1 MTTFVDIH
9 ALQTL
14 PPSNIN
20 RDETGSPKSAFFGG
34 VQRQRVSS
42 QAWKSVIRRDF
53 ESHLDRSKLGV
64 RTRLVADKVVA
75 RILDIAP
82 EFDADS
88 AEEAVIQAFTAVK
101 NPKNNKK
108 YVKLERQEGEKRI
121 SDRAV
126 SSAALFLSN
135 QQIDKLAQAIIEAN
149 GEKIPPK
156 QVKEML
162 NTEHGIE
169 IALFGRMLADA
180 PDFNVDAACQVA
192 HALSV
197 HGTEPDFD
205 YYTAVDDVVR
215 SAGDSTGASMIGTIE
230 MASSTLYRY
239 ANINLEALI
248 TNLGDTSASVE
259 ATLAFVRAF
268 VSSMPTGKQNSFAA
282 RTLPDAVIVTVRN
295 DRPISYVNA
304 FEKAITEVEGRRVV
318 AARALAS
325 EAKNIEEAYGY
336 EPVASYVL
344 ALGDLKEELAG
355 LGESVTLKGLLESLE
370 AQLTDLT
377 SQES

>member
-1 MTTFVDIH
+1 MTTFIDIH

-20 RDETGSPKSAFFGG
+20 RDDTGSPKSAFFGG

-42 QAWKSVIRRDF
+42 QAWKSAIRRDF
-53 ESHLDRSKLGV
+53 ELHLDRSKLGV
-64 RTRLVADKVVA
+64 RTRLIADKVVA
-75 RILDIAP
+75 RILDLAS
-82 EFDADS
+82 EFDADA
-88 AEEAVIQAFTAVK
+88 AEEAVKQAFTAVK
-101 NPKNNKK
+101 NPKNKK

-156 QVKEML
+156 QVQEML

-239 ANINLEALI
+239 ANINLDALNA
-248 TNLGDTSASVE
+248 NLGDVSASVE

-268 VSSMPTGKQNSFAA
+268 INSMPTGKQNSFAA

-304 FEKAITEVEGRRVV
+304 FEKAITDVEGRRVV

-336 EPVASYVL
+336 KPVASYVL

-355 LGESVTLKGLLESLE
+355 LGESVSLKGLLESLE
-370 AQLTDLT
+370 AQLTALT

>member
-1 MTTFVDIH
+1 MTTFIDIH

-20 RDETGSPKSAFFGG
+20 RDDTGSPKSAFFGG

-42 QAWKSVIRRDF
+42 QAWKSAIRRDLQL
-53 ESHLDRSKLGV
+53 HLDRSKLGV
-64 RTRLVADKVVA
+64 RTRLIADKVVA
-75 RILDIAP
+75 RILDLAS
-82 EFDADS
+82 EFDADA
-88 AEEAVIQAFTAVK
+88 AEEAVKQAFTAVK
-101 NPKNNKK
+101 NPKNKK

-156 QVKEML
+156 QVQEML

-239 ANINLEALI
+239 ANINLDALI

-268 VSSMPTGKQNSFAA
+268 VGSMPTGKQNSFAA

-355 LGESVTLKGLLESLE
+355 LGESVSLKGLLESLE
-370 AQLTDLT
+370 AQLTALT

>member
-1 MTTFVDIH
+1 MTTFIDIH

-20 RDETGSPKSAFFGG
+20 RDDTGSPKSAFFGG
-34 VQRQRVSS
+34 IQRQRVSS

-53 ESHLDRSKLGV
+53 EEHLDRSKLGV

-75 RILDIAP
+75 RILDLAS
-82 EFDADS
+82 EFDADA
-88 AEEAVIQAFTAVK
+88 AEQAVVQAFTAVGTS
-101 NPKNNKK
+101 KK
-108 YVKLERQEGEKRI
+108 HVTLEVPEDESKRI

-126 SSAALFLSN
+126 SKAALFLSN

-156 QVKEML
+156 QVKEIL

-197 HGTEPDFD
+197 HGSEPDFD

-215 SAGDSTGASMIGTIE
+215 SSDDATGASMIGTVE

-239 ANINLEALI
+239 ANINLDAL
-248 TNLGDTSASVE
+248 TANLGEASASVE

-268 VSSMPTGKQNSFAA
+268 VSSMPSGKQNSFAA
-282 RTLPDAVIVTVRN
+282 RTLPEAVIVTVRN

-355 LGESVTLKGLLESLE
+355 LGESVSLKGLLESLE
-370 AQLTDLT
+370 AQLTALT

>member
-1 MTTFVDIH
+1 MTTFIDIH
-9 ALQTL
+9 ALQTI

-20 RDETGSPKSAFFGG
+20 RDDTGSPKSAFFGG
-34 VQRQRVSS
+34 IQRQRVSS
-42 QAWKSVIRRDF
+42 QAWKSVIRRYF

-64 RTRLVADKVVA
+64 RTRLIADEVVA
-75 RILDIAP
+75 RILSSAP

-88 AEEAVIQAFTAVK
+88 AEDAVVQAFTAVG
-101 NPKNNKK
+101 NSKK
-108 YVKLERQEGEKRI
+108 HVKLEKQEGDKRI

-126 SSAALFLSN
+126 SNAALFLSN

-156 QVKEML
+156 QVKEIL

-169 IALFGRMLADA
+169 IALFGRMVAEA
-180 PDFNVDAACQVA
+180 ADFNVDAACQVA

-197 HGTEPDFD
+197 HGSEPDFD

-215 SAGDSTGASMIGTIE
+215 ASDDATGAGMIGTVE
-230 MASSTLYRY
+230 MASSTFYRY
-239 ANINLEALI
+239 ANINLDALNA
-248 TNLGDTSASVE
+248 NLGDASVSVE

-268 VSSMPTGKQNSFAA
+268 IESMPTGKQNSFAA

-304 FEKAITEVEGRRVV
+304 FEKAITEVEGRRVA

-325 EAKNIEEAYGY
+325 EAKNIEEVYGY

-370 AQLTDLT
+370 AQLTALT

>member
-1 MTTFVDIH
+1 MTTFIDIH
-9 ALQTL
+9 ALQTI

-20 RDETGSPKSAFFGG
+20 RDDTGSPKSAFFGG
-34 VQRQRVSS
+34 IQRQRVSS
-42 QAWKSVIRRDF
+42 QAWKSVIRRYF

-64 RTRLVADKVVA
+64 RTRLIADEVVA
-75 RILDIAP
+75 RILSSAP

-88 AEEAVIQAFTAVK
+88 AEDAVVQAFTAVG
-101 NPKNNKK
+101 NSKK
-108 YVKLERQEGEKRI
+108 HVKLEKQEGDKRI

-126 SSAALFLSN
+126 SNAALFLSN

-156 QVKEML
+156 QVKEIL

-169 IALFGRMLADA
+169 IALFGRMVAEA
-180 PDFNVDAACQVA
+180 ADFNVDAACQVA

-197 HGTEPDFD
+197 HGSEPDFD

-215 SAGDSTGASMIGTIE
+215 ASDDATGAGMIGTVE
-230 MASSTLYRY
+230 MASSTFYRY
-239 ANINLEALI
+239 ANINMDALNA
-248 TNLGDTSASVE
+248 NLGDASVSVE

-268 VSSMPTGKQNSFAA
+268 IESMPTGKQNSFAA
-282 RTLPDAVIVTVRN
+282 RTLPDAVIVSVRN

-304 FEKAITEVEGRRVV
+304 FEKAITEVEGRRVA

-325 EAKNIEEAYGY
+325 EAKNIEEVYGY

-370 AQLTDLT
+370 AQLTALT

>member
-1 MTTFVDIH
+1 MTTFIDIH

-20 RDETGSPKSAFFGG
+20 RDDTGSPKSAFFGG

-53 ESHLDRSKLGV
+53 EEHLDRSKLGV

-75 RILDIAP
+75 RILDLAP
-82 EFDADS
+82 EFDADA
-88 AEEAVIQAFTAVK
+88 AEKAVVQAFTAVGT
-101 NPKNNKK
+101 PKKH
-108 YVKLERQEGEKRI
+108 VKLERQEGEKRI

-126 SSAALFLSN
+126 SGAALFLSN

-197 HGTEPDFD
+197 HGSEPDFD

-215 SAGDSTGASMIGTIE
+215 TSDDSTGASMIGTVE

-239 ANINLEALI
+239 ANINLDALT
-248 TNLGDTSASVE
+248 TNLGEASASVE

-268 VSSMPTGKQNSFAA
+268 VSSMPSGKQNSFAA
-282 RTLPDAVIVTVRN
+282 RTLPEAVIVTVRN

-304 FEKAITEVEGRRVV
+304 FEKAITEVEGRRVA

-336 EPVASYVL
+336 KPVASYVL

-355 LGESVTLKGLLESLE
+355 LGESVSLKGLLESLK

>member
-1 MTTFVDIH
+1 MTTFIDIH

-20 RDETGSPKSAFFGG
+20 RDDTGSPKSAFFGG

-53 ESHLDRSKLGV
+53 ELHLDRSKLGV

-75 RILDIAP
+75 RILDLAP
-82 EFDADS
+82 EFDADA
-88 AEEAVIQAFTAVK
+88 AEKAVVQAFTAVGT
-101 NPKNNKK
+101 PKKH
-108 YVKLERQEGEKRI
+108 VKLERQEGEKRI
-121 SDRAV
+121 SNRAV
-126 SSAALFLSN
+126 SNAALFLSN

-156 QVKEML
+156 QVKEIL

-169 IALFGRMLADA
+169 IALFGRMVAEA
-180 PDFNVDAACQVA
+180 ADFNVDAACQVA

-197 HGTEPDFD
+197 HGSEPDFD

-215 SAGDSTGASMIGTIE
+215 ASDDATGAGMIGTVE
-230 MASSTLYRY
+230 MASSTFYRY
-239 ANINLEALI
+239 ANINLDALNA
-248 TNLGDTSASVE
+248 NLGDASVSVE

-268 VSSMPTGKQNSFAA
+268 IESMPTGKQNSFAA
-282 RTLPDAVIVTVRN
+282 RTLPDAVIVSVRN

-304 FEKAITEVEGRRVV
+304 FEKAITEVEGRRLA

-325 EAKNIEEAYGY
+325 EAKNIEEVYGY

-370 AQLTDLT
+370 AQLTALT

>member
-1 MTTFVDIH
+1 MTTFIDIH
-9 ALQTL
+9 ALQTI

-20 RDETGSPKSAFFGG
+20 RDDTGSPKSAFFGG
-34 VQRQRVSS
+34 IQRQRVSS
-42 QAWKSVIRRDF
+42 QAWKSVIRRYF

-64 RTRLVADKVVA
+64 RTRLIADEVVA
-75 RILDIAP
+75 RILSSAP

-88 AEEAVIQAFTAVK
+88 AEDAVVQAFTAVGNSK
-101 NPKNNKK
+101 RH
-108 YVKLERQEGEKRI
+108 VKLEKQEGDKRI

-126 SSAALFLSN
+126 SNAALFLSN

-156 QVKEML
+156 QVKEIL

-169 IALFGRMLADA
+169 IALFGRMVAEA
-180 PDFNVDAACQVA
+180 ADFNVDAACQVA

-197 HGTEPDFD
+197 HGSEPDFD

-215 SAGDSTGASMIGTIE
+215 ASDDATGAGMIGTVE
-230 MASSTLYRY
+230 MASSTFYRY
-239 ANINLEALI
+239 ANINLDALNA
-248 TNLGDTSASVE
+248 NLGDASVSVE

-268 VSSMPTGKQNSFAA
+268 IESMPTGKQNSFAA

-304 FEKAITEVEGRRVV
+304 FEKAITEVEGRRVA

-325 EAKNIEEAYGY
+325 EAKNIEEVYGY

-370 AQLTDLT
+370 AQLTALT

>member
-20 RDETGSPKSAFFGG
+20 RDDTGSPKSAFFGG

-75 RILDIAP
+75 RILELAP
-82 EFDADS
+82 EFDAEKAEAAVVEAFKAAKIKLEKPKKKED
-88 AEEAVIQAFTAVK
+88 EEA
-101 NPKNNKK
+101 
-108 YVKLERQEGEKRI
+108 G
-121 SDRAV
+121 RAV
-126 SSAALFLSN
+126 SGYLILLSN
-135 QQIDKLAQAIIEAN
+135 QQIDKLAQAIIDAN
-149 GEKIPPK
+149 GEKLVAK
-156 QVKEML
+156 DVKEIL
-162 NTEHGIE
+162 DTNHSVD
-169 IALFGRMLADA
+169 IALFGRMLAEA
-180 PDFNVDAACQVA
+180 ADFNVDAACQVA

-197 HGTEPDFD
+197 HGSEPDFD

-215 SAGDSTGASMIGTIE
+215 SSDDSTGAGMIGTIE
-230 MASSTLYRY
+230 MAASTFYRY
-239 ANINLEALI
+239 ANINLDALNA
-248 TNLGDTSASVE
+248 NLGDASASVE

-268 VSSMPTGKQNSFAA
+268 INSMPTGKQNSFAA

-344 ALGDLKEELAG
+344 ALGDDLKEELAD
-355 LGESVTLKGLLESLE
+355 LGESVSLKGLLESLE
-370 AQLTDLT
+370 AQLTALT
-377 SQES
+377 TQES

>member
-20 RDETGSPKSAFFGG
+20 RDDTGSPKSAFFGG

-53 ESHLDRSKLGV
+53 EEHLDRSKLGV
-64 RTRLVADKVVA
+64 RTRLIADKVVA
-75 RILDIAP
+75 RILDLAS
-82 EFDADS
+82 EFDADA
-88 AEEAVIQAFTAVK
+88 AEEAVKQAFTAVK
-101 NPKNNKK
+101 NPKNKK

-156 QVKEML
+156 QVQEIL

-239 ANINLEALI
+239 ANINLDALI

-268 VSSMPTGKQNSFAA
+268 VGSMPTGKQNSFAA

-355 LGESVTLKGLLESLE
+355 LGESVSLKGLLESLE
-370 AQLTDLT
+370 AQLTALT

>member
-1 MTTFVDIH
+1 MTTFIDIH
-9 ALQTL
+9 ALQTI

-20 RDETGSPKSAFFGG
+20 RDDTGSPKSAFFGG

-42 QAWKSVIRRDF
+42 QAWKSVIRRYF

-88 AEEAVIQAFTAVK
+88 AENAVVQAFTAVG
-101 NPKNNKK
+101 NSKK
-108 YVKLERQEGEKRI
+108 HVKLEKQEGDKRI

-126 SSAALFLSN
+126 SNAALFLSN

-156 QVKEML
+156 QVKEIL
-162 NTEHGIE
+162 NTEHGVE
-169 IALFGRMLADA
+169 IALFGRMVAEA
-180 PDFNVDAACQVA
+180 ADFNVDAACQVA

-197 HGTEPDFD
+197 HGSEPDFD

-215 SAGDSTGASMIGTIE
+215 ASDDSTGAGMIGTIE
-230 MASSTLYRY
+230 MAASTFYRY
-239 ANINLEALI
+239 ANINLDALNA
-248 TNLGDTSASVE
+248 NLGDVSASVE
-259 ATLAFVRAF
+259 ATLAFVRSF
-268 VSSMPTGKQNSFAA
+268 INSMPTGKQNSFAA

-370 AQLTDLT
+370 AQLTALT

>member
-20 RDETGSPKSAFFGG
+20 RDDTGSPKSAFFGG

-42 QAWKSVIRRDF
+42 QAWKSAIRRDF
-53 ESHLDRSKLGV
+53 ELHLDRSKLGV
-64 RTRLVADKVVA
+64 RTRLIADKVVA
-75 RILDIAP
+75 RILDLAS
-82 EFDADS
+82 EFDADA
-88 AEEAVIQAFTAVK
+88 AEEAVKQAFTAVK
-101 NPKNNKK
+101 NPKNKK

-156 QVKEML
+156 QVQEML

-239 ANINLEALI
+239 ANINLDALI

-268 VSSMPTGKQNSFAA
+268 VGSMPTGKQNSFAA

-304 FEKAITEVEGRRVV
+304 FEKAITEVEGRRVA

-355 LGESVTLKGLLESLE
+355 LGESVSLKGLLESLE
-370 AQLTDLT
+370 AQLTALT

>member
-1 MTTFVDIH
+1 MTTFIDIH
-9 ALQTL
+9 ALQTI

-20 RDETGSPKSAFFGG
+20 RDDTGSPKSAFFGG
-34 VQRQRVSS
+34 IQRQRVSS
-42 QAWKSVIRRDF
+42 QAWKSVIRRYF

-64 RTRLVADKVVA
+64 RTRLIADEVVA
-75 RILDIAP
+75 RILSSAP

-88 AEEAVIQAFTAVK
+88 AEDAVVQAFTAVG
-101 NPKNNKK
+101 NSKK
-108 YVKLERQEGEKRI
+108 HVKLEKQEGDKRI

-126 SSAALFLSN
+126 SNAALFLSN

-156 QVKEML
+156 QVKEIL

-169 IALFGRMLADA
+169 IALFGRMVAEA
-180 PDFNVDAACQVA
+180 ADFNVDAACQVA

-197 HGTEPDFD
+197 HGSEPDFD

-215 SAGDSTGASMIGTIE
+215 ASDDATGAGMIGTVE
-230 MASSTLYRY
+230 MSSSTFYRY
-239 ANINLEALI
+239 ANINLDALNA
-248 TNLGDTSASVE
+248 NLGDASVSVE

-268 VSSMPTGKQNSFAA
+268 IESMPTGKQNSFAA

-304 FEKAITEVEGRRVV
+304 FEKAITEVEGRRLA

-370 AQLTDLT
+370 AQLTALT

>member
-1 MTTFVDIH
+1 M
-9 ALQTL
+9 
-14 PPSNIN
+14 
-20 RDETGSPKSAFFGG
+20 
-34 VQRQRVSS
+34 
-42 QAWKSVIRRDF
+42 
-53 ESHLDRSKLGV
+53 HLDRSKLGV
-64 RTRLVADKVVA
+64 RTRLIADKVVA
-75 RILDIAP
+75 RILDLAS
-82 EFDADS
+82 EFDADA
-88 AEEAVIQAFTAVK
+88 AEEAVKQAFTAVK
-101 NPKNNKK
+101 NPKNKK

-156 QVKEML
+156 QVQEML

-239 ANINLEALI
+239 ANINLDALI

-268 VSSMPTGKQNSFAA
+268 VGSMPTGKQNSFAA

-355 LGESVTLKGLLESLE
+355 LGESVSLKGLLESLE
-370 AQLTDLT
+370 AQLTALT

>member
-1 MTTFVDIH
+1 MTTFIDIH
-9 ALQTL
+9 ALQTI

-20 RDETGSPKSAFFGG
+20 RDDTGSPKSAFFGG
-34 VQRQRVSS
+34 IQRQRVSS

-64 RTRLVADKVVA
+64 RTRLIADEVVA
-75 RILDIAP
+75 RILSSAP

-88 AEEAVIQAFTAVK
+88 AEDAVVQAFTAVG
-101 NPKNNKK
+101 NSKK
-108 YVKLERQEGEKRI
+108 HVKLERQEGDKRI

-126 SSAALFLSN
+126 SNAALFLSN

-156 QVKEML
+156 QVKEIL

-169 IALFGRMLADA
+169 IALFGRMVAEA
-180 PDFNVDAACQVA
+180 ADFNVDAACQVA

-197 HGTEPDFD
+197 HGSEPDFD

-215 SAGDSTGASMIGTIE
+215 ASDDATGAGMIGTVE
-230 MASSTLYRY
+230 MASSTFYRY
-239 ANINLEALI
+239 ANINLDALNA
-248 TNLGDTSASVE
+248 NLGDASVSVE

-268 VSSMPTGKQNSFAA
+268 IESMPTGKQNSFAA

-304 FEKAITEVEGRRVV
+304 FEKAITEVEGRRVA

-370 AQLTDLT
+370 AQLTALT
-377 SQES
+377 TQES

>member
-1 MTTFVDIH
+1 MTTFIDIH

-20 RDETGSPKSAFFGG
+20 RDDTGSPKSAFFGG

-53 ESHLDRSKLGV
+53 EEHLDRSKLGV
-64 RTRLVADKVVA
+64 RTRLVADKIVA
-75 RILDIAP
+75 RILDLAP
-82 EFDADS
+82 EFDADQ
-88 AEEAVIQAFTAVK
+88 AEKVVVEAFKAAKIKLEKPKKKEGEEAG
-101 NPKNNKK
+101 
-108 YVKLERQEGEKRI
+108 R
-121 SDRAV
+121 SV
-126 SSAALFLSN
+126 SGYLLLLSN
-135 QQIDKLAQAIIEAN
+135 QQIDKLVQAIIDAK
-149 GEKIPPK
+149 GEKLPSK
-156 QVKEML
+156 DVKEIL
-162 NTEHGIE
+162 DTNHSVD

-197 HGTEPDFD
+197 HGSEPDFD

-215 SAGDSTGASMIGTIE
+215 SSDDSTGAGMIGTVE

-239 ANINLEALI
+239 ANINLDALI
-248 TNLGDTSASVE
+248 TNLGDASASVE

-268 VSSMPTGKQNSFAA
+268 VSSMPSGKQNSFAA

-304 FEKAITEVEGRRVV
+304 FEKAITEVEGRRVA

-344 ALGDLKEELAG
+344 ALGNDLKKELAG
-355 LGESVTLKGLLESLE
+355 LGESVSLMGLLESLE
-370 AQLTDLT
+370 AQLTALT

>member
-1 MTTFVDIH
+1 MTTFIDIH
-9 ALQTL
+9 ALQTI

-20 RDETGSPKSAFFGG
+20 RDDTGSPKSAFFGG
-34 VQRQRVSS
+34 IQRQRVSS
-42 QAWKSVIRRDF
+42 QAWKSVIRRYF

-88 AEEAVIQAFTAVK
+88 AENAVVQAFTAVG
-101 NPKNNKK
+101 NSKK
-108 YVKLERQEGEKRI
+108 HVKLEKQEGDKRI

-126 SSAALFLSN
+126 SNAALFLSN

-156 QVKEML
+156 QVKEIL

-169 IALFGRMLADA
+169 IALFGRMVAEA
-180 PDFNVDAACQVA
+180 ADFNVDAACQVA

-197 HGTEPDFD
+197 HGSEPDFD

-215 SAGDSTGASMIGTIE
+215 ASDDATGAGMIGTVE
-230 MASSTLYRY
+230 MASSTFYRY
-239 ANINLEALI
+239 ANINLDALNA
-248 TNLGDTSASVE
+248 NLGDASVSVE

-268 VSSMPTGKQNSFAA
+268 IESMPTGKQNSFAA
-282 RTLPDAVIVTVRN
+282 RTLPDAVIVSVRN

-325 EAKNIEEAYGY
+325 EAKNIEEVYGY

-370 AQLTDLT
+370 AQLTALT

>member
-1 MTTFVDIH
+1 MTTFIDIH

-20 RDETGSPKSAFFGG
+20 RDDTGSPKSAFFGG

-53 ESHLDRSKLGV
+53 ELHLDRSKLGV

-75 RILDIAP
+75 RILDLAP
-82 EFDADS
+82 EFDADA
-88 AEEAVIQAFTAVK
+88 AEKAVVQAFTAVGT
-101 NPKNNKK
+101 PKKH
-108 YVKLERQEGEKRI
+108 VKLERQEGEKRI

-197 HGTEPDFD
+197 HGSEPDFD

-215 SAGDSTGASMIGTIE
+215 TSDDSTGASMIGTIE

-239 ANINLEALI
+239 ANIHLDAL
-248 TNLGDTSASVE
+248 NASLGDASASVE

-304 FEKAITEVEGRRVV
+304 FEKAITEVEGRRVA

-370 AQLTDLT
+370 AQLTALT

>member
-20 RDETGSPKSAFFGG
+20 HDDTGSPKSAFFGG

-75 RILDIAP
+75 RILDLAP
-82 EFDADS
+82 EFDAEK
-88 AEEAVIQAFTAVK
+88 AETAVVEAFK
-101 NPKNNKK
+101 AAKI
-108 YVKLERQEGEKRI
+108 KLEKPKKKEDEEVG
-121 SDRAV
+121 RAV
-126 SSAALFLSN
+126 SGYLILLSN
-135 QQIDKLAQAIIEAN
+135 QQIDKLAQAIIDAN
-149 GEKIPPK
+149 GEKLVAK
-156 QVKEML
+156 DVKEIL
-162 NTEHGIE
+162 DTNHSVD

-197 HGTEPDFD
+197 HGSEPDFD

-215 SAGDSTGASMIGTIE
+215 SSDDATGAGMIGTIE

-239 ANINLEALI
+239 ANINLDVLT
-248 TNLGDTSASVE
+248 TNLGDASASVE

-304 FEKAITEVEGRRVV
+304 FEKAITEVEGRRVA

-344 ALGDLKEELAG
+344 ALGDDLKEELAD
-355 LGESVTLKGLLESLE
+355 LGESVSLKGLLESLE
-370 AQLTDLT
+370 SQLTALT

>member
-1 MTTFVDIH
+1 MTTFIDIH

-20 RDETGSPKSAFFGG
+20 RDDTGSPKSAFFGG

-42 QAWKSVIRRDF
+42 QAWKSAIRRDF
-53 ESHLDRSKLGV
+53 ELHLDRSKLGV
-64 RTRLVADKVVA
+64 RTRLIADKVVA
-75 RILDIAP
+75 RILDLAS
-82 EFDADS
+82 EFDADA
-88 AEEAVIQAFTAVK
+88 AEEAVKQAFTAVK
-101 NPKNNKK
+101 NPKNKK

-156 QVKEML
+156 QVQEML

-239 ANINLEALI
+239 ANINLDALI

-268 VSSMPTGKQNSFAA
+268 VGSMPTGKQNSFAA

-304 FEKAITEVEGRRVV
+304 FEKAITEVEGRRLA

-325 EAKNIEEAYGY
+325 EAKNIEEVYGY

-355 LGESVTLKGLLESLE
+355 LGESVTLKGLMESLE
-370 AQLTDLT
+370 AQLTALT

>member
-1 MTTFVDIH
+1 MTTFIDIH

-20 RDETGSPKSAFFGG
+20 RDDTGSPKSAFFGG

-53 ESHLDRSKLGV
+53 EEHLDRSKLGV

-75 RILDIAP
+75 RILDLAP
-82 EFDADS
+82 EFDADA
-88 AEEAVIQAFTAVK
+88 AEKAVVQAFTAVGT
-101 NPKNNKK
+101 PKKH
-108 YVKLERQEGEKRI
+108 VKLERQEGEKRI

-126 SSAALFLSN
+126 SGAALFLSN

-197 HGTEPDFD
+197 HGSEPDFD

-215 SAGDSTGASMIGTIE
+215 TSDDSTGASMIGTVE

-239 ANINLEALI
+239 ANINLDALT
-248 TNLGDTSASVE
+248 TNLGEASASVE

-268 VSSMPTGKQNSFAA
+268 VSSMPSGKQNSFAA

-304 FEKAITEVEGRRVV
+304 FEKAITEVEGRRVA

-344 ALGDLKEELAG
+344 ALGNDLKEELAG
-355 LGESVTLKGLLESLE
+355 LGESVSLMSLLESLE
-370 AQLTDLT
+370 AQLTALT

>member
-1 MTTFVDIH
+1 MTTFIDIH
-9 ALQTL
+9 ALQTI

-20 RDETGSPKSAFFGG
+20 RDDTGSPKSAFFGG

-42 QAWKSVIRRDF
+42 QAWKSVIRRYF

-88 AEEAVIQAFTAVK
+88 AENAVVQAFTAVG
-101 NPKNNKK
+101 NSKK
-108 YVKLERQEGEKRI
+108 HVKLEKQEGDKRI

-126 SSAALFLSN
+126 SNAALFLSN

-156 QVKEML
+156 QVKEIL
-162 NTEHGIE
+162 NTEHGVE
-169 IALFGRMLADA
+169 IALFGRMVAEA
-180 PDFNVDAACQVA
+180 ADFNVDAACQVA

-197 HGTEPDFD
+197 HGSEPDFD

-215 SAGDSTGASMIGTIE
+215 ASDDATGAGMIGTVE
-230 MASSTLYRY
+230 MASSTFYRY
-239 ANINLEALI
+239 ANINLDALNA
-248 TNLGDTSASVE
+248 NLGDASVSVE

-268 VSSMPTGKQNSFAA
+268 IETMPTGKQNSFAA

-304 FEKAITEVEGRRVV
+304 FEKAITEVEGRRLA

-325 EAKNIEEAYGY
+325 EAKNIEEVYGY

-370 AQLTDLT
+370 AQLTALT

>member
-1 MTTFVDIH
+1 MTTFIDIH

-20 RDETGSPKSAFFGG
+20 RDDTGSPKSAFFGG

-42 QAWKSVIRRDF
+42 QAWKSAIRRDF
-53 ESHLDRSKLGV
+53 ELHLDRSKLGV
-64 RTRLVADKVVA
+64 RTRLIADKVVA
-75 RILDIAP
+75 RILDLAS
-82 EFDADS
+82 EFDADA
-88 AEEAVIQAFTAVK
+88 AEEAVKQAFTAVK
-101 NPKNNKK
+101 NPKNKK
-108 YVKLERQEGEKRI
+108 YVKLERQEGDKRI

-126 SSAALFLSN
+126 SNVALFLSN

-156 QVKEML
+156 QVQEML

-239 ANINLEALI
+239 ANINLDALT
-248 TNLGDTSASVE
+248 TNLGDANVSVE

-268 VSSMPTGKQNSFAA
+268 IESMPTGKQNSFAA

-304 FEKAITEVEGRRVV
+304 FEKAITEVESRRVA

-355 LGESVTLKGLLESLE
+355 LGESVSLKGLLESLE
-370 AQLTDLT
+370 SQLIALT

>member
-20 RDETGSPKSAFFGG
+20 RDDTGSPKSAFFGG

-42 QAWKSVIRRDF
+42 QAWKSAIRRDF
-53 ESHLDRSKLGV
+53 ELHLDRSKLGV
-64 RTRLVADKVVA
+64 RTRLIADKVVA
-75 RILDIAP
+75 RILDLAS
-82 EFDADS
+82 EFDADA
-88 AEEAVIQAFTAVK
+88 AEEAVKQAFTAVK
-101 NPKNNKK
+101 NPKNKK

-156 QVKEML
+156 QVQEIL

-239 ANINLEALI
+239 ANINLDALI

-304 FEKAITEVEGRRVV
+304 FEKAITEVEGRRVA

-336 EPVASYVL
+336 KPVASYVL
-344 ALGDLKEELAG
+344 ALGDDLKKELAG
-355 LGESVTLKGLLESLE
+355 LGESVSLKGLLESLK
-370 AQLTDLT
+370 AQLTALT

>member
-1 MTTFVDIH
+1 MTTFIDIH
-9 ALQTL
+9 ALQTI

-20 RDETGSPKSAFFGG
+20 RDDTGSPKSAFFGG
-34 VQRQRVSS
+34 IQRQRVSS
-42 QAWKSVIRRDF
+42 QAWKSVIRRYF

-88 AEEAVIQAFTAVK
+88 AENVVQAFTAVG
-101 NPKNNKK
+101 NSKK
-108 YVKLERQEGEKRI
+108 HVKLEKQEGDKRI

-126 SSAALFLSN
+126 SNAALFLSN

-156 QVKEML
+156 QVKEIL

-169 IALFGRMLADA
+169 IALFGRMVAEA
-180 PDFNVDAACQVA
+180 ADFNVDAACQVA

-197 HGTEPDFD
+197 HGSEPDFD

-215 SAGDSTGASMIGTIE
+215 ASDDATGAGMIGTVE
-230 MASSTLYRY
+230 MASSTFYRY
-239 ANINLEALI
+239 ANINLDALNA
-248 TNLGDTSASVE
+248 NLGDASVSVE

-268 VSSMPTGKQNSFAA
+268 IESMPTGKQNSFAA

-304 FEKAITEVEGRRVV
+304 FEKAITEVKGRRVA

-325 EAKNIEEAYGY
+325 EAKNIEEVYGY

-344 ALGDLKEELAG
+344 ALGELKEELAG

-370 AQLTDLT
+370 AQLTALT

>member
-20 RDETGSPKSAFFGG
+20 RDDTGSPKSAFFGG

-42 QAWKSVIRRDF
+42 QAWKSAIRRDF
-53 ESHLDRSKLGV
+53 ELHLDRSKLGV
-64 RTRLVADKVVA
+64 RTRLIADKVVA
-75 RILDIAP
+75 RILDLAS
-82 EFDADS
+82 EFDADA
-88 AEEAVIQAFTAVK
+88 AEEAVKQAFTAVK
-101 NPKNNKK
+101 NPKNKK
-108 YVKLERQEGEKRI
+108 YVKLERQEGEKKI

-126 SSAALFLSN
+126 SGYLILLSY

-156 QVKEML
+156 QVKEIL

-197 HGTEPDFD
+197 HGSEPDFD

-215 SAGDSTGASMIGTIE
+215 SSDDATGAGMIGTIE

-239 ANINLEALI
+239 ANINLDALT
-248 TNLGDTSASVE
+248 TNLGDANVSVE

-268 VSSMPTGKQNSFAA
+268 IESMPTGKQNSFAA

-304 FEKAITEVEGRRVV
+304 FEKAITEVEGRRVA

-355 LGESVTLKGLLESLE
+355 LGESVSLKGLLESLE
-370 AQLTDLT
+370 SQLIALT

>member
-1 MTTFVDIH
+1 MTTFIDIH
-9 ALQTL
+9 ALQTI

-20 RDETGSPKSAFFGG
+20 RDDTGSPKSAFFGG
-34 VQRQRVSS
+34 IQRQRVSS

-64 RTRLVADKVVA
+64 RTRLIADEVVA
-75 RILDIAP
+75 RILSSAP

-88 AEEAVIQAFTAVK
+88 AEDAVVQAFTAVG
-101 NPKNNKK
+101 NSKK
-108 YVKLERQEGEKRI
+108 HVKLERQEGDKRI

-126 SSAALFLSN
+126 SNAALFLSN

-156 QVKEML
+156 QVKEIL

-169 IALFGRMLADA
+169 IALFGRMVAEA
-180 PDFNVDAACQVA
+180 ADFNVDAACQVA

-197 HGTEPDFD
+197 HGSEPDFD

-215 SAGDSTGASMIGTIE
+215 ASDDATGAGMIGTVE
-230 MASSTLYRY
+230 MASSTFYRY
-239 ANINLEALI
+239 ANINLDALNA
-248 TNLGDTSASVE
+248 NLGDASVSVE

-268 VSSMPTGKQNSFAA
+268 IESMPTGKQNSFAA

-304 FEKAITEVEGRRVV
+304 FEKAITEVEGRRVA

-344 ALGDLKEELAG
+344 ALGDLKEELVG
-355 LGESVTLKGLLESLE
+355 LGESVSLKGLLDSLE
-370 AQLTDLT
+370 SQLTALT
-377 SQES
+377 AQES

>member
-1 MTTFVDIH
+1 MTTFIDIH

-20 RDETGSPKSAFFGG
+20 RDDTGSPKSAFFGG

-42 QAWKSVIRRDF
+42 QAWKSAIRRDF
-53 ESHLDRSKLGV
+53 ELHLDRSKLGV
-64 RTRLVADKVVA
+64 RTRLIADKVVA
-75 RILDIAP
+75 RILDLAS
-82 EFDADS
+82 EFDADA
-88 AEEAVIQAFTAVK
+88 AEEAVKQAFTAVK
-101 NPKNNKK
+101 NPKNKK

-156 QVKEML
+156 QVQEML

-239 ANINLEALI
+239 ANINLDALI

-268 VSSMPTGKQNSFAA
+268 VGSMPTGKQNSFAA

-355 LGESVTLKGLLESLE
+355 LGESVSLKGLLESLE

>member
-1 MTTFVDIH
+1 MTTFFDIH

-20 RDETGSPKSAFFGG
+20 RDDKGSPKYAFFGG
-34 VQRQRVSS
+34 IQRQRVSS

-53 ESHLDRSKLGV
+53 EEHLDRSKLGV

-75 RILDIAP
+75 RILDLAS
-82 EFDADS
+82 EFDADA
-88 AEEAVIQAFTAVK
+88 AEQAVVQAFTAVGTS
-101 NPKNNKK
+101 KK
-108 YVKLERQEGEKRI
+108 HVTLEVPEDESKRI

-126 SSAALFLSN
+126 SKAALFLSN

-156 QVKEML
+156 QVKEIL

-197 HGTEPDFD
+197 HGSEPDFD

-215 SAGDSTGASMIGTIE
+215 SSDDATGASMIGTVE

-239 ANINLEALI
+239 ANINLDAL
-248 TNLGDTSASVE
+248 TANLGEASASVE

-268 VSSMPTGKQNSFAA
+268 VSSMPSGKQNSFAA
-282 RTLPDAVIVTVRN
+282 RTLPEAVIVTVRN

-304 FEKAITEVEGRRVV
+304 FEKAITEVEGRRVA

-355 LGESVTLKGLLESLE
+355 LGESVSLKGLLESLE

>member
-1 MTTFVDIH
+1 MTTFIDIH
-9 ALQTL
+9 ALQTI

-20 RDETGSPKSAFFGG
+20 RDDTGSPKSAFFGG

-42 QAWKSVIRRDF
+42 QAWKSVIRRYF

-64 RTRLVADKVVA
+64 RTRLIADEVVA
-75 RILDIAP
+75 RILSSAP

-88 AEEAVIQAFTAVK
+88 AEDAVVQAFTAVG
-101 NPKNNKK
+101 NSKK
-108 YVKLERQEGEKRI
+108 HVKLEKQEGDKRI

-126 SSAALFLSN
+126 SNAALFLSN

-156 QVKEML
+156 QVKEIL

-169 IALFGRMLADA
+169 IALFGRMVAEA
-180 PDFNVDAACQVA
+180 ADFNVDAACQVA

-197 HGTEPDFD
+197 HGSEPDFD

-215 SAGDSTGASMIGTIE
+215 ASDDATGAGMIGTVE
-230 MASSTLYRY
+230 MASSTFYRY
-239 ANINLEALI
+239 ANINLDALNA
-248 TNLGDTSASVE
+248 NLGDASVSVE

-268 VSSMPTGKQNSFAA
+268 IESMPTGKQNSFAA
-282 RTLPDAVIVTVRN
+282 RTLPDAVIVSVRN

-325 EAKNIEEAYGY
+325 EAKNIEEVYGY

-370 AQLTDLT
+370 AQLTALT

>member
-1 MTTFVDIH
+1 MTTFIDIH

-20 RDETGSPKSAFFGG
+20 RDDTGSPKSAFFGG

-42 QAWKSVIRRDF
+42 QAWKSAIRRDF
-53 ESHLDRSKLGV
+53 ELHLDRSKLGV
-64 RTRLVADKVVA
+64 RTRLIADKVVA
-75 RILDIAP
+75 RILDLAS
-82 EFDADS
+82 EFDADA
-88 AEEAVIQAFTAVK
+88 AEEAVKQAFTAVK
-101 NPKNNKK
+101 NPKNKK

-156 QVKEML
+156 QVQEML

-215 SAGDSTGASMIGTIE
+215 SAGDSTGASMIGTVE
-230 MASSTLYRY
+230 MAASTFYRY
-239 ANINLEALI
+239 ANINLDALNA
-248 TNLGDTSASVE
+248 NLGDTSASVE
-259 ATLAFVRAF
+259 ATLAFVRSF
-268 VSSMPTGKQNSFAA
+268 INSMPTGKQNSFAA

-304 FEKAITEVEGRRVV
+304 FEKAITEVEGRRVA

-355 LGESVTLKGLLESLE
+355 LGESVSLKGLLESLE
-370 AQLTDLT
+370 AQLTALT

>member
-1 MTTFVDIH
+1 MTTFIDIH

-20 RDETGSPKSAFFGG
+20 RDDTGSPKSAFFGG

-42 QAWKSVIRRDF
+42 QAWKSAIRRDF
-53 ESHLDRSKLGV
+53 ELHLDRSKLGV
-64 RTRLVADKVVA
+64 RTRLIADKVVA
-75 RILDIAP
+75 RILDLAS
-82 EFDADS
+82 EFDADA
-88 AEEAVIQAFTAVK
+88 AEEAVKQAFTAVK
-101 NPKNNKK
+101 NPKNKK

-156 QVKEML
+156 QVQEML

-197 HGTEPDFD
+197 HGSEPDFD

-215 SAGDSTGASMIGTIE
+215 SSDDSTGAGMIGTIE
-230 MASSTLYRY
+230 MAASTFYRY
-239 ANINLEALI
+239 ANINLDALI

-268 VSSMPTGKQNSFAA
+268 VGSMPTGKQNSFAA

-355 LGESVTLKGLLESLE
+355 LGESVSLKGLLESLE
-370 AQLTDLT
+370 AQLTALT

>member
-1 MTTFVDIH
+1 MTTFIDIH
-9 ALQTL
+9 ALQTI

-20 RDETGSPKSAFFGG
+20 RDDTGSPKSAFFGG

-42 QAWKSVIRRDF
+42 QAWKSVIRRYF

-64 RTRLVADKVVA
+64 RTRLIADEVVA
-75 RILDIAP
+75 RILSSAP

-88 AEEAVIQAFTAVK
+88 AEDAVVQAFTAVGT
-101 NPKNNKK
+101 PKKH
-108 YVKLERQEGEKRI
+108 VKLEKQEGDKRI

-126 SSAALFLSN
+126 SNAALFLSN

-156 QVKEML
+156 QVKEIL

-169 IALFGRMLADA
+169 IALFGRMVAEA
-180 PDFNVDAACQVA
+180 ADFNVDAACQVA

-197 HGTEPDFD
+197 HGSEPDFD

-215 SAGDSTGASMIGTIE
+215 ASDDATGAGMIGTVE
-230 MASSTLYRY
+230 MASSTFYRY
-239 ANINLEALI
+239 ANINLDALNA
-248 TNLGDTSASVE
+248 NLGDASVSVE

-268 VSSMPTGKQNSFAA
+268 IETMPTGKQNSFAA

-304 FEKAITEVEGRRVV
+304 FEKAITEVEGRRLA

-325 EAKNIEEAYGY
+325 EAKNIEEVYGY

-370 AQLTDLT
+370 AQLTALT

>member
-1 MTTFVDIH
+1 MTTFIDIH

-20 RDETGSPKSAFFGG
+20 RDDTGSPKSAFFGG

-42 QAWKSVIRRDF
+42 QAWKSAIRRDF
-53 ESHLDRSKLGV
+53 ELHLDRSKLGV
-64 RTRLVADKVVA
+64 RTRLIADKVVA
-75 RILDIAP
+75 RILDLAS
-82 EFDADS
+82 EFDADA
-88 AEEAVIQAFTAVK
+88 AEEAVKQAFTAVK
-101 NPKNNKK
+101 NPKNKK

-156 QVKEML
+156 QVQEML

-239 ANINLEALI
+239 ANINLDALI

-268 VSSMPTGKQNSFAA
+268 VGSMPTGKQNSFAA

-304 FEKAITEVEGRRVV
+304 FEKAITEVEGRRLA

-325 EAKNIEEAYGY
+325 EAKNIEEVYGY

-370 AQLTDLT
+370 AQLTALT

>member
-1 MTTFVDIH
+1 MTTFIDIH

-20 RDETGSPKSAFFGG
+20 RDDTGSPKSAFFGG

-42 QAWKSVIRRDF
+42 QAWKSAIRRDF
-53 ESHLDRSKLGV
+53 ELHLDRSKLGV
-64 RTRLVADKVVA
+64 RTRLIADKVVA
-75 RILDIAP
+75 RILDLAS
-82 EFDADS
+82 EFDADA
-88 AEEAVIQAFTAVK
+88 AEEAVKQAFTAVK
-101 NPKNNKK
+101 NPKNKK
-108 YVKLERQEGEKRI
+108 YVKLERQEGDKRI

-126 SSAALFLSN
+126 SNVALFLSN

-149 GEKIPPK
+149 GEKIPPN
-156 QVKEML
+156 QVQEML

-239 ANINLEALI
+239 ANINLDALT
-248 TNLGDTSASVE
+248 TNLGDANVSVE

-268 VSSMPTGKQNSFAA
+268 IESMPTGKQNSFAA

-304 FEKAITEVEGRRVV
+304 FEKAITEVESRRVA

-355 LGESVTLKGLLESLE
+355 LGESVSLKGLLESLE
-370 AQLTDLT
+370 SQLIALT

>member
-1 MTTFVDIH
+1 MTTFIDIH

-20 RDETGSPKSAFFGG
+20 RDDTGSPKSAFFGG

-42 QAWKSVIRRDF
+42 QAWKSAIRRDF
-53 ESHLDRSKLGV
+53 ELHLDRSKLGV
-64 RTRLVADKVVA
+64 RTRLIADKVVA
-75 RILDIAP
+75 RILDLAS
-82 EFDADS
+82 EFDADA
-88 AEEAVIQAFTAVK
+88 AEEAVKQAFTAVK
-101 NPKNNKK
+101 NPKNKK

-156 QVKEML
+156 QVQEML

-239 ANINLEALI
+239 ANINLDALI

-268 VSSMPTGKQNSFAA
+268 VGSMPTGKQNSFAA

-304 FEKAITEVEGRRVV
+304 FEKAITDVEGRRVV

-336 EPVASYVL
+336 KPVASYVL

-355 LGESVTLKGLLESLE
+355 LGESVSLKGLLESLE
-370 AQLTDLT
+370 AQLTALT

>member
-1 MTTFVDIH
+1 MTTFIDIH

-20 RDETGSPKSAFFGG
+20 RDDTGSPKSAFFGG

-53 ESHLDRSKLGV
+53 ELHLDRSKLGV

-75 RILDIAP
+75 RILDLAP
-82 EFDADS
+82 EFDADA
-88 AEEAVIQAFTAVK
+88 AEKAVVQAFTAVGT
-101 NPKNNKK
+101 PKKH
-108 YVKLERQEGEKRI
+108 VKLERQEGDKRI

-156 QVKEML
+156 QVKEIL

-169 IALFGRMLADA
+169 IALFGRMVAEA
-180 PDFNVDAACQVA
+180 VDFNVDAACQVA

-197 HGTEPDFD
+197 HGSEPDFD

-215 SAGDSTGASMIGTIE
+215 ASDDATGAGMIGTVE
-230 MASSTLYRY
+230 MASSTFYRY
-239 ANINLEALI
+239 ANINLDALNA
-248 TNLGDTSASVE
+248 NLGDASASVE

-268 VSSMPTGKQNSFAA
+268 IETMPTGKQNSFAA

-325 EAKNIEEAYGY
+325 EAKNIEEVYGY

-355 LGESVTLKGLLESLE
+355 LGESVTLKGLLDSLE
-370 AQLTDLT
+370 AQLIAFT